1 MKISLDGHYGYRR
14 LIVSSIPS
22 IAMILVGSIYS
33 VVDGL
38 FVSNFVG
45 TTAFAALNVIWPAV
59 MLVGSLG
66 LMVGTGGS
74 ALVGKTMGEGDRE
87 RASVIFSMLVKF
99 VIVLSVVFMVPMLLL
114 MEPLARLLGAEGEMV
129 HQCVIYGSICTIGL
143 PAFMLQMAFQS
154 FYMAA
159 EKPQLGTI
167 MSIVC
172 AVTNMALDALFILV
186 FGWGLAGAAAAS
198 MVACAVG
205 GFFPLWYFSSR
216 RNTSSLRMV
225 WGRGEVLLAEAGVG
239 VGRPEAVRESRRVE
253 DDGLYAGSV
262 SHGGTVPEVR
272 RSWLG
277 FEKAPLLQ
285 ACGNG
290 LSEYVGNISFNI
302 LAICY
307 NLQLLRMMGENGVAA
322 YSIILYYGYMCA
334 AVFFGYNIAVTPII
348 GFNYGAGNRAELR
361 SLLRRSLV
369 VLLAFG
375 GVMTILAEVFAEP
388 AARLFVGYD
397 SELTALSAH
406 AFRLSMLSFVIAGVN
421 LFFSAWFTGLN
432 NGKISAVLS
441 FVRNLVLE
449 LGFVFLLPALLGPD
463 GIWLAV
469 DAADLVCL
477 FLGIGLI
484 LKYRKRYGY

>member
-14 LIVSSIPS
+14 LILSSIPS

-38 FVSNFVG
+38 FVSNVVG

-59 MLVGSLG
+59 MLVGALG
-66 LMVGTGGS
+66 LMVGVGGS
-74 ALVGKTMGEGDRE
+74 ALVSKIMGEGDRE
-87 RASVIFSMLVKF
+87 RASLVFSMLIKF
-99 VIVLSVVFMVPMLLL
+99 VIVLSLVFMVPMLLL

-129 HQCVIYGSICTIGL
+129 HQCVIYGNICTLGL

-154 FYMAA
+154 FYMTA
-159 EKPQLGTI
+159 EKPHLGTV

-172 AVTNMALDALFILV
+172 AVSNMALDALFILV
-186 FGWGLAGAAAAS
+186 FHWGLAGAAAGS
-198 MVACAVG
+198 MIACGVG

-216 RNTSSLRMV
+216 RNTSSLRLV
-225 WGRGEVLLAEAGVG
+225 QSAPGQKWLDFE
-239 VGRPEAVRESRRVE
+239 RE
-253 DDGLYAGSV
+253 
-262 SHGGTVPEVR
+262 
-272 RSWLG
+272 
-277 FEKAPLLQ
+277 PLLK
-285 ACGNG
+285 ACSNG

-307 NLQLLRMMGENGVAA
+307 NLQLLRMMGENGVAS

-348 GFNYGAGNRAELR
+348 GYNYGADNRYELK
-361 SLLRRSLV
+361 SLLRHSLV

-375 GVMTILAEVFAEP
+375 GVMTILAEIFAEP

-397 SELTALSAH
+397 ADLTALSAH

-432 NGKISAVLS
+432 NGKVSAVLS
-441 FVRNLVLE
+441 FIRNLVLE
-449 LGFVFLLPALLGPD
+449 LGFVFLLPALIGPD

-477 FLGIGLI
+477 ILGIGL
-484 LKYRKRYGY
+484 LLRYRRRYGY

>member
-22 IAMILVGSIYS
+22 IAMILVGSVYS

-59 MLVGSLG
+59 MLVGALG

-74 ALVGKTMGEGDRE
+74 ALIGKTMGEGDRE

-114 MEPLARLLGAEGEMV
+114 MEPLARLLGASGEMV

-159 EKPQLGTI
+159 EKPQLGTT

-205 GFFPLWYFSSR
+205 GFYPLWYFSSR
-216 RNTSSLRMV
+216 RNTSSLRMI
-225 WGRGEVLLAEAGVG
+225 WA
-239 VGRPEAVRESRRVE
+239 GRPSCTAVGGR
-253 DDGLYAGSV
+253 YADS
-262 SHGGTVPEVR
+262 SPR
-272 RSWLG
+272 RSLLG
-277 FEKAPLLQ
+277 FERAPLVQ

-348 GFNYGAGNRAELR
+348 GFNYGAGDRAELR
-361 SLLRRSLV
+361 SLLRRSLT
-369 VLLAFG
+369 VLLVFG
-375 GVMTILAEVFAEP
+375 GVMTVLAEIFAEP

-397 SELTALSAH
+397 PELTALSAH

-432 NGKISAVLS
+432 NGKVSAVLS

-477 FLGIGLI
+477 ILGIGLV
-484 LKYRKRYGY
+484 LKYRRQYGY

>member
-14 LIVSSIPS
+14 LILSSIPS

-38 FVSNFVG
+38 VVSNVVG

-59 MLVGSLG
+59 MLVGALG
-66 LMVGTGGS
+66 LMVGVGGS
-74 ALVGKTMGEGDRE
+74 ALVSKIMGEGDRE
-87 RASVIFSMLVKF
+87 RASLVFSMLIKF
-99 VIVLSVVFMVPMLLL
+99 VIVFSLVFMVPMLLL

-129 HQCVIYGSICTIGL
+129 HQCVIYGNICTLGL

-154 FYMAA
+154 FYMTA
-159 EKPQLGTI
+159 EKPHLGTV

-172 AVTNMALDALFILV
+172 AVSNMALDALFILV
-186 FGWGLAGAAAAS
+186 FHWGLAGAAAGS
-198 MVACAVG
+198 MIACGVG

-216 RNTSSLRMV
+216 RNTSSLRLV
-225 WGRGEVLLAEAGVG
+225 QSAPGQKWLDFE
-239 VGRPEAVRESRRVE
+239 RE
-253 DDGLYAGSV
+253 
-262 SHGGTVPEVR
+262 
-272 RSWLG
+272 
-277 FEKAPLLQ
+277 PLLK
-285 ACGNG
+285 ACSNG

-348 GFNYGAGNRAELR
+348 GYNYGADNRPELK
-361 SLLRRSLV
+361 SLLRHSLV
-369 VLLAFG
+369 LLLAFG
-375 GVMTILAEVFAEP
+375 GVMTILAEIFAEP

-421 LFFSAWFTGLN
+421 LFFSAWFS
-432 NGKISAVLS
+432 ISETSS
-441 FVRNLVLE
+441 FCV
-449 LGFVFLLPALLGPD
+449 
-463 GIWLAV
+463 
-469 DAADLVCL
+469 
-477 FLGIGLI
+477 
-484 LKYRKRYGY
+484 

>member
-1 MKISLDGHYGYRR
+1 MKISLDGHYNYRR
-14 LIVSSIPS
+14 LILSSIPS

-38 FVSNFVG
+38 FVSNVVG
-45 TTAFAALNVIWPAV
+45 TTAFAALKVIWPAV
-59 MLVGSLG
+59 MMVGALG
-66 LMVGTGGS
+66 LMVGVGGS
-74 ALVGKTMGEGDRE
+74 ALVSKIMGEGDRE
-87 RASVIFSMLVKF
+87 RASVVFSMLIKF
-99 VIVLSVVFMVPMLLL
+99 VIVLSLVFMVPMLIL

-154 FYMAA
+154 FYMTA
-159 EKPQLGTI
+159 EKPHLGTV

-172 AVTNMALDALFILV
+172 AVSNMALDALFILV
-186 FGWGLAGAAAAS
+186 FHWGLAGAAAGS
-198 MVACAVG
+198 MLACAVG

-216 RNTSSLRMV
+216 RNTSSLHLVWDISCKTMV
-225 WGRGEVLLAEAGVG
+225 ADKEMGDVSHNSVNADSRAGV
-239 VGRPEAVRESRRVE
+239 R
-253 DDGLYAGSV
+253 D
-262 SHGGTVPEVR
+262 R
-272 RSWLG
+272 RSPCRRLLGLERETVTGIVRPGRMAWLG
-277 FEKAPLLQ
+277 FERRPLLQ
-285 ACGNG
+285 ACSNG

-348 GFNYGAGNRAELR
+348 GYNYGADNRDELR

-369 VLLAFG
+369 LLLAFG
-375 GVMTILAEVFAEP
+375 GVMTILAEIFAEP

-397 SELTALSAH
+397 AELTTLSAH

-421 LFFSAWFTGLN
+421 LFFSAT
-432 NGKISAVLS
+432 S
-441 FVRNLVLE
+441 VRLIRAYLVLIFSHTIYY
-449 LGFVFLLPALLGPD
+449 LYAHITLMFCKGTTNSTNRQIFRG
-463 GIWLAV
+463 G
-469 DAADLVCL
+469 
-477 FLGIGLI
+477 
-484 LKYRKRYGY
+484 